1 MSNDSTGRT
10 LGVALLLCVVC
21 SVVVATAAVVL
32 KPIQVENKLLDKK
45 QNILAAAGL
54 LEEDADI
61 EALFGKVEIKY
72 VDIATGEFVE
82 VAKGFDQRR
91 AAKDPSANIIL
102 ERKKD
107 LASIKR
113 QSKIA
118 EIYLARGDSGQ
129 LEKII
134 LPVHGYGLWSTLYGF
149 LALEA
154 DANTVIGLG
163 FYDHAETPGLGGE
176 VDNPKWKG
184 LWPGK
189 KIFNAEGQVAVRLVK
204 GGVDNSRPE
213 AIHQVDSL
221 SGATITSRGVEN
233 LLQFWLGEN
242 GFGPLLTKL
251 KEGGV

>member
-1 MSNDSTGRT
+1 MSNDSTSRT

-32 KPIQVENKLLDKK
+32 KPLQVENKLLDKK

-54 LEEDADI
+54 LDDEGDI
-61 EALFGKVEIKY
+61 DTLFAQVEIKY
-72 VDIATGEFVE
+72 VDIATGDFVE
-82 VAKGFDQRR
+82 APKGFDQRK
-91 AAKDPSANIIL
+91 AAKNPSANIIL
-102 ERKKD
+102 DSKKD
-107 LASIKR
+107 IAGIKR

-118 EIYLARGDSGQ
+118 EIYLARNSSGQ

-154 DANTVIGLG
+154 DADTVIGLG
-163 FYDHAETPGLGGE
+163 FYDHGETPGLGGE
-176 VDNPKWKG
+176 VDNPKWKA

-189 KIFNAEGQVAVRLVK
+189 KIFNTNGQAAVKLVK
-204 GGVDNSRPE
+204 GGVDKSRPE
-213 AIHQVDSL
+213 SVHQVDSL

-233 LLQFWLGEN
+233 LLRFWLGED

-251 KEGGV
+251 KQGGV